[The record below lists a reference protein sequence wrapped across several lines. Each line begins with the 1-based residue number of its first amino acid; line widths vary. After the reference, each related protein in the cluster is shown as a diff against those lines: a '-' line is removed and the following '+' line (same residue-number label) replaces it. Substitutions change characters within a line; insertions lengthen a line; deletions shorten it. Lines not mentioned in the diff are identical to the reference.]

1 MAALKQSLA
10 SMEGRKK
17 PAGRVESAQEADQ
30 VQITGEKTTRAKN
43 PHGKSTRKKKAA

>member
-17 PAGRVESAQEADQ
+17 PAGRVESAEEASR
-30 VQITGEKTTRAKN
+30 VEVVGKKSRAKN